1 MSKHVTGNLSIQVH
15 AYISV
20 NRFGSLKELNNFV
33 STWKDAYRAVK
44 SWYGMSECEFEL
56 YWILHMA
63 HVFHLIL

>member
-33 STWKDAYRAVK
+33 STMHLLYSYIFVYWDI
-44 SWYGMSECEFEL
+44 WY
-56 YWILHMA
+56 I
-63 HVFHLIL
+63 